1 MMNKY
6 KVIYYISIIVFI
18 ANIFAMIGTLLGW
31 FTIVESKY
39 LFWVNIV
46 LLLVFRWVEK
56 KMKFKK
62 IVKGE
67 KL

>member
-1 MMNKY
+1 MNKY
-6 KVIYYISIIVFI
+6 KVIYYVSILVFI
-18 ANIFAMIGTLLGW
+18 ANIFVMIGALFGW
-31 FTIVESKY
+31 FTIVQNKY
-39 LFWVNIV
+39 LFWINIV

-56 KMKFKK
+56 KIKFKE

>member
-1 MMNKY
+1 MNKY

-18 ANIFAMIGTLLGW
+18 ANIFVMIGSLIGW
-31 FTIVESKY
+31 FTIVQNKY
-39 LFWVNIV
+39 LFWINIV

-56 KMKFKK
+56 KIKFKE
-62 IVKGE
+62 ILKGE

>member
-1 MMNKY
+1 MNKY
-6 KVIYYISIIVFI
+6 KVIYYLSILVFI
-18 ANIFAMIGTLLGW
+18 ANTFVMIGSLFGC

-39 LFWVNIV
+39 LFWINIV

-56 KMKFKK
+56 KIKFKE

>member
-1 MMNKY
+1 MMNRY
-6 KVIYYISIIVFI
+6 KVIYYLSILVFI
-18 ANIFAMIGTLLGW
+18 ANIFVMIGSLFGW
-31 FTIVESKY
+31 VTIVESKY
-39 LFWVNIV
+39 LFWINIV

-56 KMKFKK
+56 KIKFKE

>member
-1 MMNKY
+1 MNKY

-18 ANIFAMIGTLLGW
+18 ANIFVMIGSLIGW
-31 FTIVESKY
+31 FTIVQNKY
-39 LFWVNIV
+39 LFWINIV
-46 LLLVFRWVEK
+46 LLLVFRWVERK
-56 KMKFKK
+56 IKVKK

>member
-6 KVIYYISIIVFI
+6 KVIYYLSIVMFIV
-18 ANIFAMIGTLLGW
+18 NLMAMIGSLLGW

-39 LFWVNIV
+39 LFWINIV
-46 LLLVFRWVEK
+46 LLLVFRWVERK
-56 KMKFKK
+56 IKFKE
-62 IVKGE
+62 ILKGE